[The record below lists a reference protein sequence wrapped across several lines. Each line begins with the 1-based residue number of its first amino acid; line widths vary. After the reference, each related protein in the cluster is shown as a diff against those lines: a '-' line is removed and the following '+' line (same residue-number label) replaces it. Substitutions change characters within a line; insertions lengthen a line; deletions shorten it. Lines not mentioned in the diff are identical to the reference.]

1 MQRINENNAVFY
13 RKLVTLVF
21 PIAFQQFMLAAVNA
35 SDALMLGML
44 NQESLS
50 AVSLAGQVQFV
61 FNLFMGGLTV
71 GTSILAAQ
79 YYGKGDKASIE
90 KIFAFVIKISA
101 SISLV
106 FSLAAFFIPRS
117 LMQIFTSE
125 EILIENG
132 IGYLRIVAISYLL
145 TGISQIYL
153 CILKNT
159 GYAMKSTIIS
169 SAAVILNIVL
179 NAILIFGLIGALKLG
194 IAGAA
199 LATTIAKMVETGWAW
214 AESLRKDRI
223 HLHFKYLRVKGGTL
237 AKDYW
242 RYTLP
247 MLGDYLVWGVGF
259 TMYSVIMGHL
269 GSDAVAAN
277 SITNIVKNLIVC
289 FCTGL
294 GNGGGI
300 IVGNELGKGQLEQ
313 AKIYGRHLCKL
324 SVISG
329 IFSGILLLAV
339 SPIIFK
345 VVTLSLQASQYLK
358 WMLILCACYMVGKS
372 FNMTTVAGIF
382 PAGGDAKFGLL
393 CDTITM
399 WVFAVP
405 IGMLA
410 AFVWKLPVVVVFL
423 IINLDE
429 IVKLPAVIRHYRKF
443 GWVRNITRTD
453 SVA

>member
-1 MQRINENNAVFY
+1 MQRPTGKDAVFY
-13 RKLVTLVF
+13 HKLVTLVF

-35 SDALMLGML
+35 SDALMLGRL
-44 NQESLS
+44 NQDALS

-79 YYGKGDKASIE
+79 YYGKGDTVSIE
-90 KIFAFVIKISA
+90 KIFAYVMKISVA
-101 SISLV
+101 ISAV
-106 FSLAAFFIPRS
+106 FFLAAQFFPHG
-117 LMQIFTSE
+117 LMRIFTPE
-125 EILIENG
+125 PVLIENG
-132 IGYLRIVAISYLL
+132 VGYLRIVAISYLL
-145 TGISQIYL
+145 TGVSQIYL

-159 GYAMKSTIIS
+159 GYALKSTIIS
-169 SAAVILNIVL
+169 STAVVLNIVL
-179 NAILIFGLIGALKLG
+179 NAVFIFGLLGAPALG

-199 LATTIAKMVETGWAW
+199 LATAISKVVEAAW
-214 AESLRKDRI
+214 VVAESLRDGRVR
-223 HLHFKYLRVKGGTL
+223 LRARFL
-237 AKDYW
+237 RRSERQLSKDYW
-242 RYTLP
+242 TYTLP

-300 IVGNELGKGQLEQ
+300 IVGNELGQGNLEQ
-313 AKIYGRHLCKL
+313 AKEYGGRLCKL
-324 SVISG
+324 SVVSG
-329 IFSGILLLAV
+329 VLSGLVLLAL
-339 SPIIFK
+339 SPLILR
-345 VVTLSLQASQYLK
+345 VAELTPQAVEYLK
-358 WMLILCACYMVGKS
+358 WMLVLCACYMVGKS

-382 PAGGDAKFGLL
+382 PAGGDAKFGFL
-393 CDTITM
+393 CDAVTM

-405 IGMLA
+405 AGMLA

-429 IVKLPAVIRHYRKF
+429 IVKLPVVIRHYRKF
-443 GWVRNITRTD
+443 GWLKNLTR
-453 SVA
+453 A